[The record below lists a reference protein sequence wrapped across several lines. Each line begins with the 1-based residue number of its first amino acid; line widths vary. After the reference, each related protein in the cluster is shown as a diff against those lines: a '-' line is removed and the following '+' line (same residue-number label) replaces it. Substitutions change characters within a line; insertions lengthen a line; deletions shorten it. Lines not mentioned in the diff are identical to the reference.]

1 MKLEKINIDGKKE
14 TIEVMDKIFA
24 SKINKKLV
32 SNVIYKAISNYKSRK
47 AKTKQKNEIVG
58 STAKIYSQKGTGNAR
73 HASRKAPI
81 FVGGGVAHGPKGQS
95 KYSIR
100 KINKSEKK
108 LSLSSLITEKQNL
121 NNLIVFSDFDK
132 EIKKT
137 KEINQLLKKFDANN
151 SLIVLDQNSKK
162 NIYKSARNI
171 QNIKVTDINNFNVFD
186 VIKYKK
192 LIFTESLVKE
202 LEKRYSWL
210 VK

>member
-1 MKLEKINIDGKKE
+1 MKLEKLNIDGKKE

-32 SNVIYKAISNYKSRK
+32 SNVLYKTISNYKGRK
-47 AKTKQKNEIVG
+47 AKTKQKNEIIG

-95 KYSIR
+95 KYSI
-100 KINKSEKK
+100 KKLNKSEKK
-108 LSLSSLITEKQNL
+108 LGLSSLITEKISL

-151 SLIVLDQNSKK
+151 SLIVLDKNSKK

-171 QNIKVTDINNFNVFD
+171 QNIKVTDLNNFNFFD
-186 VIKYKK
+186 IVKYKK

-202 LEKRYSWL
+202 LEKRYT
-210 VK
+210 